1 MEALLRNDFTT
12 HYGLPVCTEPDLVI
26 TTKEPYFEIEDTATR
41 NLVLHTNNGNGMAR
55 LSNPALLTVS
65 VVNYDKFMTSL
76 PSHFEKGLKRCDMAL
91 TSQSQFILGELKD
104 RNISK
109 PKKKRS
115 VRSGAKEQLFVSL
128 TTLLAVP
135 QIAALA
141 NSKNVKKCCY
151 FNKQTNAP
159 ALLSTTTAFNR
170 LSTLFQDGFKMS
182 HPGIEGYN
190 FELWE
195 YLGGQTLTLT

>member
-12 HYGLPVCTEPDLVI
+12 HYGLPVCTEPNLVI
-26 TTKEPYFEIEDTATR
+26 TTNESYFEIEDTAAR
-41 NLVLHTNNGNGMAR
+41 DLVLHTNNGSGMAR
-55 LSNPALLTVS
+55 FSNPSLLTVS
-65 VVNYDKFMTSL
+65 VSNYDKFMTSL
-76 PSHFEKGLKRCDMAL
+76 PHHFEKGKKRCDMAL

-104 RNISK
+104 RNINK

-135 QIAALA
+135 TIAALA

-159 ALLSTTTAFNR
+159 ALLSATTAFNR

-182 HPGIEGYN
+182 HPGIEGHN
-190 FELWE
+190 FEFWE

>member
-12 HYGLPVCTEPDLVI
+12 HYGLPICTEPNLVI
-26 TTKEPYFEIEDTATR
+26 TTKESYFEIEDRASKD
-41 NLVLHTNNGNGMAR
+41 LVLHTKGGRGMAR
-55 LSNPALLTVS
+55 FSNPSLLAIS
-65 VVNYDKFMTSL
+65 VTNYDKFMTSL
-76 PSHFEKGLKRCDMAL
+76 PSHFEKGKKRCDMVV

-104 RNISK
+104 RDISK

-115 VRSGAKEQLFVSL
+115 VRSGSKEQLFVSL

-141 NSKNVKKCCY
+141 NSKKIKKCCY
-151 FNKQTNAP
+151 FNKQSNAP
-159 ALLSTTTAFNR
+159 ALLSATSAFNR

-182 HPGIEGYN
+182 HSGIESHD
-190 FELWE
+190 FEFWE
-195 YLGGQTLTLT
+195 YVGVQTLTLT